1 MRIFSKALLD
11 ELAVKAAASP
21 RKRANYNVH
30 ASPSDLVQRFFI
42 AADRATYFRPHRHLT
57 KSELAVVV
65 RGRLDV
71 ITFDTTGRVT
81 NRYSVGKDSPDIGFE
96 TPRGTWHTLVA
107 CTDGATFLEIKEG
120 PYDPAT
126 AAEFAPWSPP
136 EGDASAPRF
145 LDWVRSAKPGDKS
158 P

>member
-1 MRIFSKALLD
+1 MKVFSKVMLD
-11 ELAVKAAASP
+11 ELAAKATASS

-30 ASPSDLVQRFFI
+30 ASPSELVQRFFI
-42 AADRATYFRPHRHLT
+42 AADRGTYFRPHRHLT

-65 RGRLDV
+65 RGRFDV
-71 ITFDTTGRVT
+71 ITFDETGRVT
-81 NRYSVGKDSPDIGFE
+81 NRYSVGDETADVGFE

-120 PYDPAT
+120 PYDAAT
-126 AAEFAPWSPP
+126 DAEFAPWAPP

-145 LDWVRSAKPGDKS
+145 LEWVRAAKPGDT
-158 P
+158 PA